1 MSARL
6 LIAAGRGPARVPAC
20 EQTLQCVRT
29 KVYHLVRTSD
39 SGWFMADKLRSELKF
54 DGWQKDHDANTRR
67 LHGAGLRTARVD
79 DFSPLLM
86 RALSL
91 FGPGELRAL
100 RVLDIDVFRLVT
112 SLTQKASSS
121 GGGQA
126 IGALCAI
133 QIGLGGCFSSSPD
146 TGLLATLLERHSS
159 TVTELDAK
167 FPEKMAEEVSSALAR
182 CTRLEILTGACAH
195 DSAVWLGLSQL
206 HTLRGVH
213 LDHISVTDIA
223 AALPKLHTLE
233 AFGLCTTAEAA
244 VFVTDL
250 LPRLRVF
257 QFEGDWW
264 GVQPSRVAVAP
275 LPLLEELVWII
286 TDQPENIVP
295 CEFFG
300 AQPTL
305 LHASY
310 ASISR
315 CWLAVDEATSFLARV
330 SDLRIAAPADADPL
344 DPADVARVLRA
355 APQLKKFRTAHSVRG
370 DASWLAP
377 TAPTHPAFEGLV
389 HPRLREFCAEAEDET
404 SQDAEWIE
412 HLRQRHF
419 PRLRELDV
427 GAGACWVTT
436 RQCW

>member
-1 MSARL
+1 
-6 LIAAGRGPARVPAC
+6 V
-20 EQTLQCVRT
+20 
-29 KVYHLVRTSD
+29 LV
-39 SGWFMADKLRSELKF
+39 
-54 DGWQKDHDANTRR
+54 
-67 LHGAGLRTARVD
+67 
-79 DFSPLLM
+79 

-112 SLTQKASSS
+112 SLLQKASSS
-121 GGGQA
+121 GGGVA
-126 IGALCAI
+126 IGALCAVE
-133 QIGLGGCFSSSPD
+133 IGRGGYFSSSPD
-146 TGLLATLLERHSS
+146 TSLLATLLERHSS

-167 FPEKMAEEVSSALAR
+167 FPEKMPEEVSSALACCR
-182 CTRLEILTGACAH
+182 RLEILTGAYAH

-206 HTLRGVH
+206 HTLRGLRLHHV
-213 LDHISVTDIA
+213 SVADIA

-233 AFGLCTTAEAA
+233 AFGLCTAAEAA
-244 VFVTDL
+244 VFFTDL

-264 GVQPSRVAVAP
+264 GVQQQPSSVAIAP

-286 TDQPENIVP
+286 TDQPENVVP

-300 AQPTL
+300 AQPTV
-305 LHASY
+305 LHAPY
-310 ASISR
+310 ALISR
-315 CWLAVDEATSFLARV
+315 CWLGDVDEATSFLARV
-330 SDLRIAAPADADPL
+330 SDLRIVAPADADPL

-355 APQLKKFRTAHSVRG
+355 VPQLKKFLTAHSVRG
-370 DASWLAP
+370 DASWLMP

-389 HPRLREFCAEAEDET
+389 HPRLREFRAEAEDET
-404 SQDAEWIE
+404 SQDAEWVE
-412 HLRQRHF
+412 HLRQGHF